1 MDDAE
6 TRQRAARQAVIEAL
20 APATQHAAN
29 NMLQVLQGTADI
41 LKRVAKDEPGI
52 KRAERIAES
61 ALKMEALVR
70 AFLTL
75 ARRPVPDT
83 APADVAL
90 LLARLGVLIELFL
103 PKGTTLEIHAAPDL
117 PRTGIDVSLLDA
129 PLLALLRDN
138 APRLAPVLRIAATPA
153 PSGVLLTIEGLPGEA
168 PVEALAAALGHAG
181 AEASALRPV
190 LTLLLPG
197 ATG

>member
-20 APATQHAAN
+20 APTTQHAAN

-41 LKRVAKDEPGI
+41 LRRVAKDEPGL

-61 ALKMEALVR
+61 AQRMEALLR

-75 ARRPVPDT
+75 ARRPVPDP
-83 APADVAL
+83 APADMAL

-103 PKGTTLEIHAAPDL
+103 PKGTALEIHVAPEL
-117 PRTGIDVSLLDA
+117 PRIGFDVSLLDA
-129 PLLALLRDN
+129 PLLALLHDN
-138 APRLAPVLRIAATPA
+138 AERLAPVLRIAATPA
-153 PSGVLLTIEGLPGEA
+153 PSGVLLTIEGLPGDA
-168 PVEALAAALGHAG
+168 PLEPLAASLEGAG
-181 AEASALRPV
+181 ATASALRPA